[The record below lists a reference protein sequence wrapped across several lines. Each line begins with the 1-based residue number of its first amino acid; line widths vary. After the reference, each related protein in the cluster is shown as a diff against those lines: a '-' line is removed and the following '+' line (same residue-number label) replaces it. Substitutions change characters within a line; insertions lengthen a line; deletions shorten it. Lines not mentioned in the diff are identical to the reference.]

1 MEEIKVT
8 WRLAWGLWWKMVL
21 ITLGIY
27 VIIGGIIFAVVAPT
41 LGALLPQMW
50 PMFGWW

>member
-8 WRLAWGLWWKMVL
+8 WGLAWGLWWRMML

-27 VIIGGIIFAVVAPT
+27 AVIGVIVFIA
-41 LGALLPQMW
+41 GAAALIPFLAG
-50 PMFGWW
+50 F

>member
-27 VIIGGIIFAVVAPT
+27 VIIIGIMLAVFGPT
-41 LGALLPQMW
+41 IYALLSQMW

>member
-8 WRLAWGLWWKMVL
+8 WRLAWGLWWRMML

-27 VIIGGIIFAVVAPT
+27 AVIGIIAFIVGAAALIPF
-41 LGALLPQMW
+41 LGGFWAL
-50 PMFGWW
+50 

>member
-8 WRLAWGLWWKMVL
+8 WGLAWGLWWRMML

-27 VIIGGIIFAVVAPT
+27 AVIGLIAFIAGAAALIPFLGGF
-41 LGALLPQMW
+41 
-50 PMFGWW
+50 

>member
-27 VIIGGIIFAVVAPT
+27 VIIIGIVLAVFGPT
-41 LGALLPQMW
+41 MCALLPQMG

>member
-8 WRLAWGLWWKMVL
+8 WRLAWGLWWRMML

-27 VIIGGIIFAVVAPT
+27 AVIGLIMFMV
-41 LGALLPQMW
+41 LGAALIPLLGS
-50 PMFGWW
+50 F